1 MQNRIIG
8 KPEVNAILG
17 KSTNEAGKMLE
28 QHGYTLRVVNNN
40 GTPLMSTTDFNDKRV
55 NVFVE
60 NGIVSDIKDI
70 G

>member
-1 MQNRIIG
+1 MQNRIVG

-17 KSTNEAGKMLE
+17 KSTHEATKMLE
-28 QHGYTLRVVNNN
+28 QHGYTLRVINNN
-40 GTPLMSTTDFNDKRV
+40 GTPLMSTMDLKLNRV

-60 NGIVSDIKDI
+60 KDKISDIRDI